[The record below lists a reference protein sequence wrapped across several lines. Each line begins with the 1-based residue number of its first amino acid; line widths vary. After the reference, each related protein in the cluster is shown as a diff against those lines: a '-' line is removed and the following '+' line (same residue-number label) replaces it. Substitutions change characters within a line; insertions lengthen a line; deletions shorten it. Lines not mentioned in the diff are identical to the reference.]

1 MATPTVFVS
10 YAHEEAAHDQWV
22 HELAADLRHNAIDA
36 SLDAWDLIPGQDT
49 TYFMESQIRNS
60 DFVILICT
68 PRYAEKSNIPR
79 GGVGYE
85 KNIISAEMLQASD
98 LRPKFIPVLRKG
110 TFENA
115 LPTYLGSKYAID
127 FRDSANKKEAL
138 NELLRAIF
146 QQPHPKKPP
155 LGKNPFSNETSPIE
169 FEPDL
174 ITEEPPATES
184 SSSLQ
189 ALTTIQPVVSDVETW
204 EKEAA
209 GRFEFLRGE
218 RISVKKNDPFSTG
231 FWQASFVID
240 AGTPFISLKDF
251 LEILRA
257 SKTGRTGWDIGWVP
271 TRAGITP
278 YPYKNGIEVWLA
290 EDGDKGPGHS
300 DFWRAEPTGRF
311 SLFRGYQEDDSDFT
325 IKSDKK
331 LLDFSLVL
339 WRISEFLLYLEN
351 FAKNLD
357 LQHAKASVK
366 LNWRGLLGRQICYH
380 KGFSV
385 MYDKDVSTNEAVESS
400 LRIPECGRIKHNL
413 IKNVHEAT
421 KPLFE
426 SFNFF
431 SLTEGQVKDH
441 IKVLFDPDKELKT
454 VQP

>member
-1 MATPTVFVS
+1 MATPTIFVS

-22 HELAADLRHNAIDA
+22 LEFASALRHNAVDA

-98 LRPKFIPVLRKG
+98 LRPKFTPVLRKG
-110 TFENA
+110 TFDDA

-127 FRDSANKKEAL
+127 FRDSANQKEAL

-155 LGKNPFSNETSPIE
+155 LGKNPFLNEAAPTES
-169 FEPDL
+169 EPGL
-174 ITEEPPATES
+174 TVEEPSPLKPS
-184 SSSLQ
+184 SILQ
-189 ALTTIQPVVSDVETW
+189 TVNSQPLVKDVETW
-204 EKEAA
+204 EKESA
-209 GRFEFLRGE
+209 GRFEFLRRD
-218 RISVKKNDPFSTG
+218 RIRDKKTDPFSTG
-231 FWQASFVID
+231 FWQASFVIH
-240 AGTPFISLKDF
+240 AETPVTSLKDF
-251 LEILRA
+251 LEILKA

-271 TRAGITP
+271 TRTGIAP

-290 EDGDKGPGHS
+290 EDGDKGPGYS
-300 DFWRAEPTGRF
+300 DFWRAEPSGRF
-311 SLFRGYQEDDSDFT
+311 SLFRGYQEDDRDFT
-325 IKSDKK
+325 VKSERR

-339 WRISEFLLYLEN
+339 WRVSEFFLYLDN
-351 FAKNLD
+351 FAKNLS
-357 LQHAKASVK
+357 LQYASASMK
-366 LNWRGLLGRQICYH
+366 LNWRGLLDRQICYH
-380 KGFSV
+380 KGFSR
-385 MYDKDVSTNEAVESS
+385 MYEYDISTNEAVESS
-400 LRIPECGRIKHNL
+400 LKIPECGRIKNNL
-413 IKNVHEAT
+413 IKNVHEIT

-431 SLTEGQVKDH
+431 SLTEDQIKDH
-441 IKVLFDPDKELKT
+441 IKDLFDADKELKD

>member
-1 MATPTVFVS
+1 MTTPTVFVS
-10 YAHEEAAHDQWV
+10 YAHEEADHDRWV
-22 HELAADLRHNAIDA
+22 LELASDLRRNAVDA

-98 LRPKFIPVLRKG
+98 LRPKFIPVLRTG

-127 FRDSANKKEAL
+127 FRDTVNSKEAL

-146 QQPHPKKPP
+146 QQPHPQKPP
-155 LGKNPFSNETSPIE
+155 LGKNPFLIETQIE
-169 FEPDL
+169 
-174 ITEEPPATES
+174 TERNVVTEKPLAIES
-184 SSSLQ
+184 AIISLSTVQ
-189 ALTTIQPVVSDVETW
+189 SVVNDIETW
-204 EKEAA
+204 EKEAV
-209 GRFEFLRGE
+209 GRFDFLRRD
-218 RISVKKNDPFSTG
+218 RISAGKADPFLNG
-231 FWQASFVID
+231 FWQASFVIN
-240 AGTPFISLKDF
+240 AETSVSSMKEF
-251 LEILRA
+251 LEILVA

-271 TRAGITP
+271 TRTGIAP

-300 DFWRAEPTGRF
+300 DFWRAETNGRF
-311 SLFRGYQEDDSDFT
+311 SLFRGYQEDGSDFT
-325 IKSDKK
+325 IKSERK

-351 FAKNLD
+351 FAKNLSLLD
-357 LQHAKASVK
+357 AGASIK
-366 LNWRGLLGRQICYH
+366 LNWRGLQGRQICYH
-380 KGFSV
+380 KGFSE
-385 MYDKDVSTNEAVESS
+385 MYAHDISTNDSIESS
-400 LRIPECGRIKHNL
+400 VKISKCGEIKLNL
-413 IKNVHEAT
+413 IKSVHEIT
-421 KPLFE
+421 EPLFE

-431 SLTEGQVKDH
+431 SITETQVKDH
-441 IKVLFDPDKELKT
+441 IKDLFDPDKELMI
-454 VQP
+454 VQ